1 MNSLNFN
8 SKITVIS
15 IIVLAVIS
23 RLIPHPYNFAPFGAI
38 ALFSGALIHNR
49 YAAVLWPCIA
59 ACISGVILNNT
70 LYAGM
75 FPDFTWF
82 DYNIFWQCLAYA
94 LTTFVGWLTLKG
106 QASAFRLGSAALSS
120 SFIFFIISN
129 FGYWTSGLFYT
140 KDLTGLMA
148 CYTSALPFYPASLAG
163 DLLYTGTM
171 FGIYYL
177 VQKRFLLPQ
186 SVN

>member
-1 MNSLNFN
+1 MNSFNIN
-8 SKITVIS
+8 SKITIFG

-38 ALFSGALIHNR
+38 ALFSGAMIHNR
-49 YAAVLWPCIA
+49 FAAVLWPCVA
-59 ACISGVILNNT
+59 AWISGVILNNT

-94 LTTFVGWLTLKG
+94 LTTLVGWNMLKRN
-106 QASAFRLGSAALSS
+106 ASAFRLGSAALGSS
-120 SFIFFIISN
+120 VIFFIVSN
-129 FGYWTSGLFYT
+129 FGYWTTGLFYT
-140 KDLTGLMA
+140 KDLAGMIA
-148 CYTSALPFYPASLAG
+148 CYSSALPFYPASLAG
-163 DLLYTGTM
+163 DLLYTGAM
-171 FGIYYL
+171 FGIFYW
-177 VQKRFLLPQ
+177 VQKRFFLPQ

>member
-1 MNSLNFN
+1 MNSFNIN
-8 SKITVIS
+8 SKITIFG

-38 ALFSGALIHNR
+38 ALFSGAMIHNR
-49 YAAVLWPCIA
+49 FAAVLWPCVA
-59 ACISGVILNNT
+59 AWISGVILNNT

-94 LTTFVGWLTLKG
+94 LTTLVGRNMLMRN
-106 QASAFRLGSAALSS
+106 ASAFRLGSAALGSS
-120 SFIFFIISN
+120 LIFFIVSN
-129 FGYWTSGLFYT
+129 FGYWTTGLFYT
-140 KDLTGLMA
+140 KDLAGMIA

-163 DLLYTGTM
+163 DLLYTGAM
-171 FGIYYL
+171 FGIFYW
-177 VQKRFLLPQ
+177 VQKRFFLPK

>member
-1 MNSLNFN
+1 MNSFNFN
-8 SKITVIS
+8 SKITVVS
-15 IIVLAVIS
+15 IIVVAVIS
-23 RLIPHPYNFAPFGAI
+23 RLILHPYNFAPFGAI

-59 ACISGVILNNT
+59 AWISGVILNNT

-94 LTTFVGWLTLKG
+94 LTTLVGWKMLKSI
-106 QASAFRLGSAALSS
+106 ASAVRLGIAALSS
-120 SFIFFIISN
+120 SLIFFVISN
-129 FGYWTSGLFYT
+129 FGYWTTGLFYT
-140 KDLTGLMA
+140 KDLTGLIT
-148 CYTSALPFYPASLAG
+148 CYISALPFYPASLAG
-163 DLLYTGTM
+163 DLLYTGAM
-171 FGIYYL
+171 FGIFYW
-177 VQKRFLLPQ
+177 VQKRFLSPQ